1 MGQYRG
7 TLDFA
12 ISYFLGLESP
22 WKLMDPNV
30 GPVGPLQSSHPNLE
44 DQGPNTKWHLGK
56 FWPIFRQCEEL
67 FQPFGVGTLSFRCY
81 ESWWPELIFPI
92 HFSHFGEG
100 FWPGQGLPMSPG
112 RTMAGL
118 TCWSKYNLLYT
129 RSMYSGISQPAFPST
144 PDLVGKLFIFLN
156 FSCLIYRW
164 G

>member
-1 MGQYRG
+1 
-7 TLDFA
+7 
-12 ISYFLGLESP
+12 
-22 WKLMDPNV
+22 MDPNV

-81 ESWWPELIFPI
+81 ESWWPELILPI

-118 TCWSKYNLLYT
+118 TC
-129 RSMYSGISQPAFPST
+129 
-144 PDLVGKLFIFLN
+144 
-156 FSCLIYRW
+156 
-164 G
+164 